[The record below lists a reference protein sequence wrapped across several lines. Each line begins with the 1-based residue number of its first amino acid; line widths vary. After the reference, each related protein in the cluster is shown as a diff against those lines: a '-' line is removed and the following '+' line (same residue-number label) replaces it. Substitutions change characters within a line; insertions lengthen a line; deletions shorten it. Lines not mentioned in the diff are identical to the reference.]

1 MVLLGVLGGL
11 IVAGLAFALLR
22 EHSKAAES
30 PVTRL
35 DIK

>member
-11 IVAGLAFALLR
+11 IMVGLAFALLR
-22 EHSKAAES
+22 EHGKAAES